1 LTLPR
6 NRDRMA
12 KRFSILPASWVAVNA
27 QMFRLILT
35 YRTLFVVALAALFT
49 CGFGPPTLI
58 DRDVAPTHRLTVGQL
73 RQMESARTLPAE
85 VTSQAVLIYDVD
97 ADQIVMD
104 HNTDQ
109 PLPPASLTKLMTA
122 LLILEQG
129 DLQAQVTIEPG
140 DLIGGATM
148 RLQTGERWSVEQ
160 LLWGLLV
167 PSGND
172 AAQAL
177 ARHHSG
183 QVYIFVH
190 HMNLRAQ
197 ELGLTSTYFENP
209 HGLDDVGHVS
219 SARDLLTLTRL
230 LWPYPLFREIVG
242 TSSITVGGRVLQ
254 STNQLL
260 GMFRGANGVK
270 TGTTPNAG
278 ECLIASI
285 DQDGHQLLIIILG
298 SQDRYADVRALNS
311 IYMHNYGWRTAAIGP
326 RPTALDRLYDDNGDR
341 WFVAA
346 QGESPAFFLPRWEL
360 GRLRPFRNLYPLP
373 LSPWSSGMIVGRLE
387 WRLGDRTVGTQQLV
401 LR

>member
-1 LTLPR
+1 
-6 NRDRMA
+6 M
-12 KRFSILPASWVAVNA
+12 NA
-27 QMFRLILT
+27 EIFRLIRT
-35 YRTLFVVALAALFT
+35 YCSLFVVALAALFT

-73 RQMESARTLPAE
+73 RQIERARTLPAE
-85 VTSQAVLIYDVD
+85 VTGRAVLLYDVD
-97 ADQIVMD
+97 ADQILME
-104 HNTDQ
+104 HNADQ
-109 PLPPASLTKLMTA
+109 SLPPASLTKLMTA

-129 DLQAQVTIEPG
+129 DLQSQVTIGPD

-148 RLQTGERWSVEQ
+148 GLQIGERWRVEQ

-172 AAQAL
+172 AALAL

-183 QVYIFVH
+183 QAHVFVQR
-190 HMNLRAQ
+190 MNLRAQ
-197 ELGLTSTYFENP
+197 ELGLTATRFVNP

-242 TSSITVGGRVLQ
+242 TASITVGGRPLQ

-260 GMFRGANGVK
+260 GTFPGANGVK
-270 TGTTPNAG
+270 TGTTPTAG
-278 ECLIASI
+278 QCFIASI
-285 DQDGHQLLIIILG
+285 DQNGHQLLIIVLG
-298 SQDRYADVRALNS
+298 SQDRYADVRALNNV
-311 IYMHNYGWRTAAIGP
+311 YTRNYGWRTASIGP

-341 WFVAA
+341 WFLAA
-346 QGESPAFFLPRWEL
+346 QGETPAFFLPRWEL
-360 GRLRPFRNLYPLP
+360 GRLHPFRTIYPLP
-373 LSPWSSGMIVGRLE
+373 RSPWSSGMVVGVIE
-387 WRLGDRTVGTQQLV
+387 WRVGDRVVGTQQLV